1 LPALPKANAEGH
13 SRDTCTLSRGRLGW
27 VKIMKYKERKIGKY
41 WIHYGGLSGIGFGF
55 RADEYGWDIDFIK
68 FYIGMEWQ

>member
-1 LPALPKANAEGH
+1 
-13 SRDTCTLSRGRLGW
+13 
-27 VKIMKYKERKIGKY
+27 MKYRERKIGKY